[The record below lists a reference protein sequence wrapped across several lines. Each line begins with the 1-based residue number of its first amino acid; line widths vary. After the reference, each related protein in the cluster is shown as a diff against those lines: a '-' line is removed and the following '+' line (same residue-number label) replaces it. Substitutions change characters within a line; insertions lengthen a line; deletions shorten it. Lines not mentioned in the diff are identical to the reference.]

1 MLKTLAVALLA
12 VGMSVGLA
20 QARGKGKES
29 RPAARVSRRL
39 RHAPAVSELVVNH
52 CCARRANGAM
62 AGGFVPARR
71 SVYMHKGA
79 SS

>member
-20 QARGKGKES
+20 QAKGQKQRIPACGEGKQATTTCSCGIG
-29 RPAARVSRRL
+29 
-39 RHAPAVSELVVNH
+39 LVANH

-62 AGGFVPARR
+62 AGGYVPARR
-71 SVYMHKGA
+71 RVYMHKSA
-79 SS
+79 SR